1 MAALIS
7 RYAPHVRVL
16 VPSANLYGGDALRSE
31 VDIALERFGLR
42 VDTRDCSSIIVH
54 GLPPDLQATPTSQTS
69 TAVDQ
74 ARYTTNLVSC
84 HLVTDGV
91 ADPARY
97 ATDRQT
103 ADLVLDR
110 LEDACPELFQ
120 PRRPLT
126 EPGAGGWVRRY
137 ANTDLTAWVSRG
149 RVKFTQLVGDDRVV
163 FVGRESDWAKAPLRL
178 ACGPQLSYTP
188 LERLAVARPA
198 DRIKF
203 IASACAG
210 RRVLDLG
217 AMDETA
223 WKAKRG
229 RGTWLHEEI
238 SHRAVRVDGIDNS
251 ALVTPEGI
259 RTGPNSMIRR
269 GDSTD
274 PERLLATLEEVPDVI
289 VAGELI
295 EHVENPLQ
303 FLKRFVAIERL
314 SGKTLILS
322 TPNATALHN
331 ILIALARREST
342 HHDHLC
348 ILSYKTLATL
358 CTRSGCAEWE
368 IIPYFAR
375 FTEMQERHSGFARL
389 AVRAAERIVNAFEWM
404 FPLLSFG
411 YIVRIR
417 L

>member
-1 MAALIS
+1 LYLTIGLQTNSFAAPFLARGAGLVNFSGGYAPLGPEGVNGVRMAALIS

-120 PRRPLT
+120 PRSPLT

-178 ACGPQLSYTP
+178 ACG
-188 LERLAVARPA
+188 
-198 DRIKF
+198 
-203 IASACAG
+203 
-210 RRVLDLG
+210 RR
-217 AMDETA
+217 
-223 WKAKRG
+223 
-229 RGTWLHEEI
+229 
-238 SHRAVRVDGIDNS
+238 N
-251 ALVTPEGI
+251 
-259 RTGPNSMIRR
+259 
-269 GDSTD
+269 
-274 PERLLATLEEVPDVI
+274 
-289 VAGELI
+289 GE
-295 EHVENPLQ
+295 
-303 FLKRFVAIERL
+303 
-314 SGKTLILS
+314 
-322 TPNATALHN
+322 
-331 ILIALARREST
+331 
-342 HHDHLC
+342 
-348 ILSYKTLATL
+348 
-358 CTRSGCAEWE
+358 
-368 IIPYFAR
+368 YFA
-375 FTEMQERHSGFARL
+375 TVL
-389 AVRAAERIVNAFEWM
+389 ASKAG
-404 FPLLSFG
+404 P
-411 YIVRIR
+411 
-417 L
+417 